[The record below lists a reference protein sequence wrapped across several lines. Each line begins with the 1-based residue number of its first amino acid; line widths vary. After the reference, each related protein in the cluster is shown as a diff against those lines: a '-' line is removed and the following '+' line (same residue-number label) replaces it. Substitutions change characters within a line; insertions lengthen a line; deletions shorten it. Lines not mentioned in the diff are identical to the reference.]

1 MLRKLN
7 GEDWESALKNSIPK
21 RKRQEEEP
29 PIEETKIDEI
39 ESEEKNKLLI

>member
-21 RKRQEEEP
+21 RKRQEEE
-29 PIEETKIDEI
+29 EKT
-39 ESEEKNKLLI
+39 EEKVEEIVNSLEKN